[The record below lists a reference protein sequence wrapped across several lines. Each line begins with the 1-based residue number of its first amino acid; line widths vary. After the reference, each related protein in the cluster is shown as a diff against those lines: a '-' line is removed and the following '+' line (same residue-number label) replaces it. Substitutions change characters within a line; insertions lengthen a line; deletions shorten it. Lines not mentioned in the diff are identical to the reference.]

1 MKSSTYRVYDRDVGD
16 DEMFEPDDFL
26 LSDRFT
32 QSSTDRESKRKPIT
46 LDASWLVVVAVAFN
60 VLQAV
65 SLGQTLSLGV
75 LIPDLETKYPNST
88 QTLSVIPSLTYG
100 MFLLAGFL
108 VPLALKHVS
117 FHTWFIAMVL
127 GMLCWVI
134 AYLIPLFVSEVVAL
148 TIMYGLLGGTGA
160 GILYWLPLH
169 ATRYIVQGQEDNVL
183 PMIMLGTS
191 LAPTLYGL
199 ITTSVSGQ
207 LLKDHVGDMIHA
219 NGFIFGLGGICILAA
234 LAFIAMA
241 YEPLVELFPK
251 DSVSSSKRQSKQEVL
266 GWTFWLFLV
275 AAFFFQFGFLVP
287 YAHLPTYSVHMNAT
301 SIPAL
306 SYPTAIHL
314 GSLGGRILA
323 YVTFGCGIF
332 RVLGKWM
339 SLVFVL
345 VGMTVTMFCWILVK
359 DQPSLYAFSVLYG
372 MFSGAAFYFFIA
384 IMAST
389 WRTHTYW
396 LSGAMIPGGALASFF
411 AALIKQNTGS
421 YDGAI
426 WFASA
431 FTTAAT
437 VVAAAATYAV
447 YSDSTQSSKRS

>member
-1 MKSSTYRVYDRDVGD
+1 MYDRDVGD
-16 DEMFEPDDFL
+16 DDMFDPDDFL
-26 LSDRFT
+26 L
-32 QSSTDRESKRKPIT
+32 TDRSNRPSATTVSESKRKLIT
-46 LDASWLVVVAVAFN
+46 LDASWLIVVAVAFN

-148 TIMYGLLGGTGA
+148 TIMYGLLGGAGA

-191 LAPTLYGL
+191 IAPTLYGI
-199 ITTSVSGQ
+199 ITTSVIGQ

-266 GWTFWLFLV
+266 GWTFWLFL
-275 AAFFFQFGFLVP
+275 ASAFFFQFGFLVP
-287 YAHLPTYSVHMNAT
+287 YAHLPTYSVHVNAT

-306 SYPTAIHL
+306 TYPTAIHL
-314 GSLGGRILA
+314 GSAGGHILA
-323 YVTFGCGIF
+323 YVAFFSCGIF
-332 RVLGKWM
+332 RVLRKWM

-384 IMAST
+384 IMTST